1 MKIALVSKLWETTD
15 PTSTGGTG
23 LSVGLLANEL
33 VKRGHQVTLFAT
45 GDSKTRAK
53 LIAVRNKKWQNDYS
67 EPIEYLNIANA
78 FSEHKKYDIIHTHV
92 EQKAAFFAD
101 LVNTPTIMSLRYGE
115 FFADELKILKKYKNL
130 NWLTNSQALQ
140 KSLSFIKF
148 KGFVYNG
155 LDLES
160 YPYTEKADNY
170 LLFLARLSP
179 QKGPD
184 IAIQI
189 AKKLGLKLILAG
201 KIVERDKKYLAEK
214 VFKYVDNQQ
223 IKYVGEVNF
232 KTKIK
237 LLKKASCLLHPNTV
251 FEACSNVILEAQ
263 ACGTPVIAYNNGSNS
278 ELIINNKTGF
288 IVKNLNEAVT
298 AVKKI
303 SLIKRRDCRQNTE
316 TNFTVEKMTDNYEKI
331 YSEIINQYDHR
342 K

>member
-45 GDSKTRAK
+45 GDSKTKAK
-53 LIAVRNKKWQNDYS
+53 LIAVRNKKWQGDYS

-78 FSEHKKYDIIHTHV
+78 FYDHKKFDIIHTHV
-92 EQKAAFFAD
+92 EQKAAFFAG
-101 LVNTPTIMSLRYGE
+101 LMETPTVMSLRYGE
-115 FFADELKILKKYKNL
+115 FFEDELKVLKKYKNL

-140 KSLSFIKF
+140 KSLPFIKF
-148 KGFVYNG
+148 KGFVHNG
-155 LDLES
+155 LDLKQ
-160 YPYTEKADNY
+160 YPYNQKPEDY

-184 IAIQI
+184 IAIKL
-189 AKKLGLKLILAG
+189 AKKLGLNLILAG
-201 KIVERDKKYLAEK
+201 KTVERDKKYLAEK
-214 VFKYVDNQQ
+214 VFKHVDGKQ
-223 IKYVGEVNF
+223 IKYLGEVNF

-237 LLKKASCLLHPNTV
+237 LLKGAYCFLHPNTI

-263 ACGTPVIAYNNGSNS
+263 ACGTPVVAYNNGANN

-288 IVKNLNEAVT
+288 VVKNLNEAIT
-298 AVKKI
+298 AVNKI
-303 SLIKRRDCRQNTE
+303 TIINRPDCRQNME

-331 YSEIINQYDHR
+331 YSEIINQYGQR